1 MSKQQRKIS
10 YDRGSEVLSLAVGK
24 GKSVDSDIR
33 GNVVIDVDKKG
44 NPVRIDI
51 HGFSFDTFREGKGK
65 LEHFLG
71 SKAKVVQLK

>member
-1 MSKQQRKIS
+1 MNKQQGKIS
-10 YDRGSEVLSLAVGK
+10 YDRGSRVLSLAVGK

-44 NPVRIDI
+44 NPVRVDI
-51 HGFSFDTFREGKGK
+51 HSFSFDAFRAGKGK

-71 SKAKVVQLK
+71 SKARVVQLR